1 MGVNWSTGKPEV
13 ILKLAFMGEGV
24 GCGGASGYALKDIL
38 KSRFV
43 GGAIVAATHK
53 AIIAGLN
60 RGRLRWD

>member
-13 ILKLAFMGEGV
+13 ILKLAFMGGGV
-24 GCGGASGYALKDIL
+24 GGGAASGYSLKDIL

-53 AIIAGLN
+53 VVIPGLN
-60 RGRLRWD
+60 RVRQRWD